1 MKWFNQLWYDIKR
14 LAGHGSLPVLV
25 LLAPFIITGIF
36 STIFFPLLSE
46 AHGANIPFAV
56 CNDDHS
62 EMIDVFFQYNMGKKN
77 DIATYYPVQ
86 DMETGMKLLK
96 EERISVLLHI
106 PSDFYQ
112 LVDAGEDSPIY
123 LYYLPSH
130 EFEATMIQINLNN
143 NLAYVGQSQNILSL
157 AADVADE
164 HGFTPDV
171 TYDFLNFCIDESIRS
186 YSRRSAIFEK
196 NGAMSAIGDYMPAEY
211 YAAALFS
218 LCLLFAMFPTIHLTA
233 DDLETYYKIRK
244 ISGNKWMIDYSV
256 RLVSGALLNAL
267 TLFMFIPVT
276 YLFKKLNGSSI
287 SIMRESLSHLILC
300 IPVLAVT
307 FSALAIMIAVISK
320 NTNTALWTGLYL
332 SFFMIACSGLFTGI
346 RMLSS
351 KLQMLLQ
358 ILPFH
363 ASMSLISNAL
373 YKLNKSI
380 YYQNIGYLTITC
392 IVCITLGMLLYRRKT
407 KVVFGG

>member
-1 MKWFNQLWYDIKR
+1 
-14 LAGHGSLPVLV
+14 
-25 LLAPFIITGIF
+25 
-36 STIFFPLLSE
+36 
-46 AHGANIPFAV
+46 
-56 CNDDHS
+56 
-62 EMIDVFFQYNMGKKN
+62 
-77 DIATYYPVQ
+77 
-86 DMETGMKLLK
+86 
-96 EERISVLLHI
+96 
-106 PSDFYQ
+106 
-112 LVDAGEDSPIY
+112 
-123 LYYLPSH
+123 
-130 EFEATMIQINLNN
+130 
-143 NLAYVGQSQNILSL
+143 
-157 AADVADE
+157 
-164 HGFTPDV
+164 
-171 TYDFLNFCIDESIRS
+171 
-186 YSRRSAIFEK
+186 
-196 NGAMSAIGDYMPAEY
+196 
-211 YAAALFS
+211 
-218 LCLLFAMFPTIHLTA
+218 
-233 DDLETYYKIRK
+233 
-244 ISGNKWMIDYSV
+244 MIDYSV